1 MRVVLSPFCAPWESN
16 DGAEYLGSLDGAEQ
30 LFHELA
36 PPVREMVKR
45 RVRVPHGVYCAS
57 GAPFVANGPP
67 SGGPYL
73 GVIHSRERSVEVVL
87 KPKC

>member
-16 DGAEYLGSLDGAEQ
+16 DGVEHRGSLDGTEQ

-45 RVRVPHGVYCAS
+45 RVRVPHSLYRVS
-57 GAPFVANGPP
+57 GAPSVANGHHHVARIWALFTVVSVP
-67 SGGPYL
+67 SRL
-73 GVIHSRERSVEVVL
+73 S
-87 KPKC
+87 